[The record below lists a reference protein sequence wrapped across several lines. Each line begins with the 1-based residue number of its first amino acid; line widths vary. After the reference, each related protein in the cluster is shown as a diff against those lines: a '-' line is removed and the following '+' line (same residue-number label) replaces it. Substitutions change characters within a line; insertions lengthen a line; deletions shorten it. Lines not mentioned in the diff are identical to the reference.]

1 MRKCERKYQFNVGC
15 PDGVNFDWIRNCLPD
30 TVPVWCSV
38 DLRDGNQALIAP
50 MSNEER
56 LAYFDMLCKIG
67 FKEIDVGAPGVSER
81 DYEFIRLLIDGKRV
95 PKNVKLQIMCG
106 LKKEEIDR
114 ALDAVKGAENIIIH
128 ICYPISF
135 SYHKYVTG
143 YVSEIC
149 SDDESEKTDGFSSFY
164 LDNSSEKTDGFYRF
178 FSEES
183 SGRMWKTSGKIAKNV
198 EKAARYLKEKAV
210 RIKEDF
216 RDLWLEFTPE
226 GANDAPAEY
235 VLEICNDVICS
246 WLPDFSGRVI
256 INIPST
262 VETHMPH
269 MFGALIEYLNKN
281 LEQRSEIALSIHP
294 HNDMGG
300 AIATAEMALLA
311 GAERV
316 EGTLFGNGERTG
328 NVDLV
333 TLALNFYTHG
343 ISPGLDFLNL
353 PEIRSLY
360 ETLTGNAVNQ
370 RQPYAGELV
379 FTAFTGSHQEAIM
392 QGLNGRQAAGDITQ
406 EKSEKITEDK
416 VREKSGRIT
425 EDKAQEESEEIA
437 VDKVSEKSCDI
448 RWDVPYLLID
458 PEDVGRSYDS
468 DVIRINASSGK
479 GGVSYI
485 LRNYGGYIIPEKMKK
500 DVADTIKELMGDAA
514 GMELS
519 VERVNEIFES
529 RYINN
534 VQVFAVS
541 ECHFKQENGISVDL
555 TVKKDEDSYRLLAS
569 GNGRLDATSNA
580 FKRFFGTD
588 YELAFYEEHALSNG
602 SEASAAA
609 YVGIKYEEKIYWGVG
624 IDSDII
630 KSSVSALVVAVNKL
644 LISEKKSEIM
654 KDMMIRIMN
663 FIQNNYTNVTLDMLA
678 EEFHFT
684 KPYMSKYI
692 SINAGKTFSEIVR
705 DIRMK
710 KACELLKSSRIS
722 VEMVAAR
729 VGYPS
734 AEHFNRLF
742 RKKYGVT
749 PMQYR
754 KKD

>member
-1 MRKCERKYQFNVGC
+1 MSIKKCEKKYRFDVGC
-15 PDGVNFDWIRNCLPD
+15 PDGVSFDWIRKCMPD
-30 TVPVWCSV
+30 FVPAWCSV

-50 MSNEER
+50 MNNEER
-56 LAYFDMLCKIG
+56 LAYFDMLCRIG
-67 FKEIDVGAPGVSER
+67 FEEIDIGAPGMSER
-81 DYEFIRLLIDGKRV
+81 DYEFIRLLIEEKRV
-95 PKNVKLQIMCG
+95 PKNVRLQIMCG

-114 ALDAVKGAENIIIH
+114 ALDAVRGAENVIIH
-128 ICYPISF
+128 MCYPIAF

-143 YVSEIC
+143 YVTEIHSDEGSERMNSLYIGEG
-149 SDDESEKTDGFSSFY
+149 SESMSSSYMVEESESMSSSCLYDG
-164 LDNSSEKTDGFYRF
+164 
-178 FSEES
+178 
-183 SGRMWKTSGKIAKNV
+183 SGRLWKTSDKIAEDV
-198 EKAARYLKEKAV
+198 ERAACYLMEKAGKSKV
-210 RIKEDF
+210 SF
-216 RDLWLEFTPE
+216 RNMWLEFTPE

-235 VLEICNDVICS
+235 VLKVCNAVIRS
-246 WLPDFSGRVI
+246 WLPDFGGRII

-281 LEQRSEIALSIHP
+281 LVHRSEILLSIHP

-300 AIATAEMALLA
+300 AIASAEMALLA

-343 ISPGLDFLNL
+343 MCPGLDFSDL
-353 PEIRSLY
+353 PGIRSLY

-392 QGLNGRQAAGDITQ
+392 QGLNGRQATVHEAK
-406 EKSEKITEDK
+406 EKPAEVTVQDAKEELAEVTEPF
-416 VREKSGRIT
+416 
-425 EDKAQEESEEIA
+425 
-437 VDKVSEKSCDI
+437 CDI

-485 LRNYGGYIIPEKMKK
+485 LRNHGGYIIPEKMKK
-500 DVADTIKELMGDAA
+500 DVADTIKELLGDAV

-580 FKRFFGTD
+580 LKRFFGTD

-609 YVGIKYEEKIYWGVG
+609 YVGIKYEERVYWGVG

-644 LISEKKSEIM
+644 LISEQKSEIM

-663 FIQNNYTNVTLDMLA
+663 FIQNNYMNVTLDILA

-710 KACELLKSSRIS
+710 KACELLKSSRMS
-722 VEMVAAR
+722 VETVAAR

>member
-1 MRKCERKYQFNVGC
+1 MEKFEKKYQFNVGYPEGVSFEWIKKSM
-15 PDGVNFDWIRNCLPD
+15 PDK
-30 TVPVWCSV
+30 VPVWCSV

-56 LAYFDMLCKIG
+56 LSYFDMLCKIG
-67 FKEIDVGAPGVSER
+67 FEEIDVGVPGISER
-81 DYEFIRLLIDGKRV
+81 DYDFIRLLIEEKHV
-95 PKNVKLQIMCG
+95 PQNVKLQVMCG
-106 LKKEEIDR
+106 IKEEEIDR
-114 ALDAVKGAENIIIH
+114 TLDAVRGAENVIIH
-128 ICYPISF
+128 MYYPISF

-143 YVSEIC
+143 YVTESSGEKESEELSSTC
-149 SDDESEKTDGFSSFY
+149 GEKESGELSNTFGKKESEK
-164 LDNSSEKTDGFYRF
+164 L
-178 FSEES
+178 
-183 SGRMWKTSGKIAKNV
+183 WKTSPEISCNV
-198 EKAARYLKEKAV
+198 EKAALYLREKINK
-210 RIKEDF
+210 IKSGFHEI
-216 RDLWLEFTPE
+216 WLEFTPE

-235 VLEICNDVICS
+235 VLEICNEVIRCWAS
-246 WLPDFSGRVI
+246 DFYGRII

-269 MFGALIEYLNKN
+269 MFGTLAEYLDKN
-281 LEQRSEIALSIHP
+281 LWQRSGLVLSIHP

-300 AIATAEMALLA
+300 AIASAEMALLA

-343 ISPGLDFLNL
+343 MNPGLNFDGL

-360 ETLTGNAVNQ
+360 ENLTGIAVNQ

-392 QGLNGRQAAGDITQ
+392 QGLMNRQKVVEEADGG
-406 EKSEKITEDK
+406 SDK
-416 VREKSGRIT
+416 
-425 EDKAQEESEEIA
+425 
-437 VDKVSEKSCDI
+437 

-458 PEDVGRSYDS
+458 PEDIGRSYDS

-485 LRNYGGYIIPEKMKK
+485 LRNHGGYIIPEKMKK
-500 DVADTIKELMGDAA
+500 DVADTIKEMMGDAA

-555 TVKKDEDSYRLLAS
+555 TVKKDEDSYRILAS

-609 YVGIKYEEKIYWGVG
+609 YVGIKYEDRVYWGVG

-644 LISEKKSEIM
+644 LISEQKSEIM

-663 FIQNNYTNVTLDMLA
+663 FIQNNYANVTLDALA

-692 SINAGKTFSEIVR
+692 SVNAGKTFSEIVR

-710 KACELLKSSRIS
+710 KACELLKSSRMS
-722 VEMVAAR
+722 VEAVASK

-754 KKD
+754 KKH